1 MLWKAPPLTSDMLQ
15 ALTLLCLYS
24 TAIHKEGLMDDWLLS
39 GISIN
44 HALISFNF
52 LNTLPRDSINPDDLL
67 AQLRLWNTLCATQ
80 LQYVVV
86 LPTQVPCLTMN
97 HSSALANGRTV
108 NIQQQH
114 MDQCP
119 RILEHATATPEDGK
133 IVAEIQL
140 YRIALKL
147 QHSQHRLQF
156 AEAEY
161 EEIERWKME
170 WAHLLSKSSLPL
182 RLSPNH
188 PNTTPKQTTKT
199 QPSTSTSGSAS
210 SSYTEQQPA
219 SNQIATA
226 SPQKSAAQPA

>member
-1 MLWKAPPLTSDMLQ
+1 MLWKPPPLTSDMLQ

-80 LQYVVV
+80 LQYVAV
-86 LPTQVPCLTMN
+86 LPTRIPNLTIN
-97 HSSALANGRTV
+97 YSSALANGRTV
-108 NIQQQH
+108 NIQHQY

-119 RILEHATATPEDGK
+119 RILEHAAATPEDGK

-170 WAHLLSKSSLPL
+170 WAHLLSKTPFPPSPHPGPQSS
-182 RLSPNH
+182 
-188 PNTTPKQTTKT
+188 
-199 QPSTSTSGSAS
+199 
-210 SSYTEQQPA
+210 
-219 SNQIATA
+219 
-226 SPQKSAAQPA
+226 